1 MVRLGSWPVPPIFSL
16 LRDKGKI
23 PEAEM
28 LRTFNNGIGL
38 VVMVAEDQVADVLLR
53 LQGLNEQGYVIGD
66 IVERKNDDPPLVY
79 V

>member
-1 MVRLGSWPVPPIFSL
+1 VPPIFHL
-16 LRDKGKI
+16 LKNRGNI

-38 VVMVAEDQVADVLLR
+38 IVVVSEEYVADVLLR
-53 LQGLNEQGYVIGD
+53 LQGLNEEGYVIGE
-66 IVERKNDDPPLVY
+66 IVERKNDDPSLVY

>member
-1 MVRLGSWPVPPIFSL
+1 MLPIFHFL
-16 LRDKGKI
+16 QDKGNI

-38 VVMVAEDQVADVLLR
+38 VVVVGEEYVADVLLR
-53 LQGLNEQGYVIGD
+53 LQGLNEQGFVIGE

-79 V
+79 R